1 MLEHILNISGK
12 MSGCLW
18 ERKGQGSKGDIF
30 HDTFFVPLEFCA
42 MCIYPSRKTNEEN
55 KKDQVVCFTDRTPP
69 IPEQKLGSGRGGEKG
84 KG

>member
-18 ERKGQGSKGDIF
+18 ERKGQASKGDIF
-30 HDTFFVPLEFCA
+30 HDIFFVPLEFCA
-42 MCIYPSRKTNEEN
+42 MCIYPSRKS
-55 KKDQVVCFTDRTPP
+55 KKTKKIRSCVPQTTHH
-69 IPEQKLGSGRGGEKG
+69 QSLSKKLGSGRGGEKG